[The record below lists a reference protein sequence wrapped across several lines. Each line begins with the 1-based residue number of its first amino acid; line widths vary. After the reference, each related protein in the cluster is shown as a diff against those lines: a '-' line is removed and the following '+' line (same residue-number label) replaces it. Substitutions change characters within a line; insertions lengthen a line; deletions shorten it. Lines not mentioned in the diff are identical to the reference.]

1 MTQLYSLPTLV
12 VSIAFNPVTPITSA
26 TQTTWTDVTAYVRD
40 FSTSAGRQHFLDRI
54 EASRLRMTLDN
65 RSGYFLNQPTSTVGA
80 IIRTRLPIKV
90 TAQVGTNTPSPI
102 FYGFIESVEE
112 QTFDQLNQEL
122 LISAVDSTKFLSLLY
137 MNRNQFYGQFVNSTI
152 TTSTSS
158 ITIATGSKTFTVPTL
173 ASIPATGTAVSITAK
188 TVQNLAPIIA
198 VGTVSA
204 GTTSTSLVVNITNTF
219 LTGISSGPY
228 TSWLISIGSDMGYY
242 RLNSG
247 YVTDSIL
254 GNDGGLVG
262 GVNTTGNGALLYSSD
277 TALDLSNGG
286 NTANVASFQIPTG
299 YANTVGAIDFWIL
312 GQTLTGQNV
321 MAWLDTGFTY
331 FNTIAVAPTG
341 ELVNVNGTTGATT
354 HTNINVVDGMWHHI
368 GLYASGGNIY
378 LYCDGTFTQLSTA
391 GGQIQGQGFGLFIGN
406 SVSAGIYYLQPLFP
420 LTGAIAQ
427 LTIGAPYSQTSR
439 NNILNRYKAGSLL
452 GDVVSSGDRIAEVL
466 TLSGYGTISAG
477 ALVVPNY
484 TVNDVAWSS
493 TNNGTFFVQNIQSS
507 ATGSTALDLIQQ
519 TVDTDIGAFFQKP
532 DGSFE
537 FDTQAYLYTATNNIT
552 PSGAYVWTD
561 VDGGNVT
568 FYEPT
573 SLQILRDDADVWTTV
588 QVTAQN
594 GTTQTYENTG
604 AEPLYAY
611 STLTKSN
618 VAVTN
623 EQALQSAVFLGNL
636 YQSSL
641 PRIQNME
648 LSSKMNNGANLSQM
662 LNKYLNDQVQVV
674 RNQNGASAS
683 GKINSTMVIESI
695 RHDFKA
701 EPGEWVS
708 SFTFDPYPKRF
719 QNLPTP
725 SFYMIFDDTT
735 YGKFDSTNFYL

>member
-1 MTQLYSLPTLV
+1 MTKLASLPTLV

-137 MNRNQFYGQFVNSTI
+137 MNRNQFYGQFVNSTV

-158 ITIATGSKTFTVPTL
+158 VTIATGSKTFTVPTL

-262 GVNTTGNGALLYSSD
+262 SVNTTGNGALFYSSD

-312 GQTLTGQNV
+312 GQTLTGENV

-331 FNTIAVAPTG
+331 LNTIAVAPTG

-391 GGQIQGQGFGLFIGN
+391 GGQIQGQGNGLFIGN
-406 SVSAGIYYLQPLFP
+406 SVSAGTYYSQPLFP

-427 LTIGAPYSQTSR
+427 LTIGAPYSQTSQ

-507 ATGSTALDLIQQ
+507 VTGSTALDLIQQ

-552 PSGAYVWTD
+552 PSGAYVWAD
-561 VDGGNVT
+561 VDGSNVT

-573 SLQILRDDADVWTTV
+573 SLQIFRDDADVWTTV

-618 VAVTN
+618 VAMTN
-623 EQALQSAVFLGNL
+623 EQALQSAVFLSNL

-641 PRIQNME
+641 PRIENME

-662 LNKYLNDQVQVV
+662 LNRYLNDQVQVV

-735 YGKFDSTNFYL
+735 YGKFDSTNAYL